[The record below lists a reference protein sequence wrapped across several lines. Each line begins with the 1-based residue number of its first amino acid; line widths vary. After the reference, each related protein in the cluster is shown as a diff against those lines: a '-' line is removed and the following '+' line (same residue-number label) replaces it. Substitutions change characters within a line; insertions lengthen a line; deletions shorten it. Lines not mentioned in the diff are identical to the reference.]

1 MDRKRKPGIYLLTD
15 AGDAVELILVW
26 LDGRETRLRGQ
37 SPAEEL
43 VSFVNFDFSAYR
55 ASVERLWEEHDVFE
69 ERVEVPYEDYV
80 GFVRQALPWRNS
92 LRRPRPWRIG
102 AFCITWTPPQRCC
115 ITASPSSHPGRLWLS
130 STRCATHILSRTG

>member
-43 VSFVNFDFSAYR
+43 VSFVNFDFSAG
-55 ASVERLWEEHDVFE
+55 S
-69 ERVEVPYEDYV
+69 
-80 GFVRQALPWRNS
+80 G
-92 LRRPRPWRIG
+92 
-102 AFCITWTPPQRCC
+102 
-115 ITASPSSHPGRLWLS
+115 
-130 STRCATHILSRTG
+130 

>member
-43 VSFVNFDFSAYR
+43 VSFVNFDFSTYR

-69 ERVEVPYEDYV
+69 ERLEVPYEDYV
-80 GFVRQALPWRNS
+80 DFARQALPLAEQLSEIAPVAYWDV
-92 LRRPRPWRIG
+92 LHHLDP
-102 AFCITWTPPQRCC
+102 ATRCC
-115 ITASPSSHPGRLWLS
+115 MTASPSSHPGRLWLS

>member
-15 AGDAVELILVW
+15 AGDAIELILVW
-26 LDGRETRLRGQ
+26 LDGRETHLRGQ

-43 VSFVNFDFSAYR
+43 VSFVNFDFSAFR

-80 GFVRQALPWRNS
+80 DFARQAFPL
-92 LRRPRPWRIG
+92 
-102 AFCITWTPPQRCC
+102 AE
-115 ITASPSSHPGRLWLS
+115 
-130 STRCATHILSRTG
+130 

>member
-80 GFVRQALPWRNS
+80 GFVRQALPLAEQLAETAPVAYRGVLHHLDSATKMLYNS
-92 LRRPRPWRIG
+92 KPIFPSRKALAVLNALR
-102 AFCITWTPPQRCC
+102 
-115 ITASPSSHPGRLWLS
+115 HPYF
-130 STRCATHILSRTG
+130 IP

>member
-43 VSFVNFDFSAYR
+43 VSFVNFDFSTYQS
-55 ASVERLWEEHDVFE
+55 SVERLWEEHDVFE
-69 ERVEVPYEDYV
+69 ERDEVPYEDYEAQRAAGAPLGGTTLGDRARGV
-80 GFVRQALPWRNS
+80 LGRSAPPG
-92 LRRPRPWRIG
+92 PRHKD
-102 AFCITWTPPQRCC
+102 AV
-115 ITASPSSHPGRLWLS
+115 
-130 STRCATHILSRTG
+130 